1 MSEPV
6 FAQVI
11 ETPRMWLRCPLPGDG
26 DALYQCVQQTLVQ
39 LQTWPDSLPW
49 AQQAQSPDISE
60 DYCQTCYA
68 AWVMGLRWPL
78 LMWDKHTEQ
87 LAGSIGFH
95 QMDHESQTWELGY
108 WCRLAFQG
116 QGRTTEAVSALTA
129 YVTQHWPQ
137 VRMLCRIDT
146 RNLASLRVVQKTGFR
161 REKEESLV
169 SDSGLSYQV
178 QHHVLGRALHT
189 GQSD

>member
-11 ETPRMWLRCPLPGDG
+11 ETPRMWLRCPMLGDG
-26 DALYQCVQQTLVQ
+26 DALYQCVQQTLAQ

-49 AQQAQSPDISE
+49 ALQPQSTDISE
-60 DYCQTCYA
+60 NYCQTCYA

-78 LMWDKHTEQ
+78 LMWDKDTAQ
-87 LAGSIGFH
+87 LAGSVGFH
-95 QMDHESQTWELGY
+95 QINHDTQTWELGY
-108 WCRLAFQG
+108 WCSQPYQG
-116 QGRTTEAVSALTA
+116 QGRMTEAVSVLTA
-129 YVTQHWPQ
+129 YVREHWPQ

-146 RNLASLRVVQKTGFR
+146 RNLASLRVVQKTGFSWDKT
-161 REKEESLV
+161 EPLV
-169 SDSGLSYQV
+169 SESGLSYQV
-178 QHHVLGRALHT
+178 QHHVLGRALQT

>member
-11 ETPRMWLRCPLPGDG
+11 ETSRMWLRCPLPGDG
-26 DALYQCVQQTLVQ
+26 DALYQCVQQTLAQ

-129 YVTQHWPQ
+129 YALSHRHAQSCQRARGAKGRFSNGERRVDG
-137 VRMLCRIDT
+137 VRQRFELPSA
-146 RNLASLRVVQKTGFR
+146 ASCTGPCAAYR
-161 REKEESLV
+161 AV
-169 SDSGLSYQV
+169 GLT
-178 QHHVLGRALHT
+178 L
-189 GQSD
+189 

>member
-26 DALYQCVQQTLVQ
+26 DALYQCVQQTLAQ

-49 AQQAQSPDISE
+49 ALQPQSPDISE
-60 DYCQTCYA
+60 NYCQTCYA

-78 LMWDKHTEQ
+78 LIWDKDTAQ

-95 QMDHESQTWELGY
+95 QINHDTQTWELGY
-108 WCRLAFQG
+108 WCSQPYQG
-116 QGRTTEAVSALTA
+116 QGRMTEAVSVLTA
-129 YVTQHWPQ
+129 YVREHWPH
-137 VRMLCRIDT
+137 VCMLCRIDT
-146 RNLASLRVVQKTGFR
+146 RNLASLRVAQKTGFSWDKT
-161 REKEESLV
+161 EPLV
-169 SDSGLSYQV
+169 SESGLSYQV
-178 QHHVLGRALHT
+178 QHHVLGRALQT

>member
-26 DALYQCVQQTLVQ
+26 DALYQCVQQTLAQ

-49 AQQAQSPDISE
+49 ALNPQSPDISE
-60 DYCQTCYA
+60 YYCQTCYA

-78 LMWDKHTEQ
+78 LMWDKDTAQ
-87 LAGSIGFH
+87 LAGSVGFH
-95 QMDHESQTWELGY
+95 QINHDTQTWELGY
-108 WCRLAFQG
+108 WCSQPYQG
-116 QGRTTEAVSALTA
+116 QGRMTEAVSVLTA
-129 YVTQHWPQ
+129 YVREHWPQ

-146 RNLASLRVVQKTGFR
+146 RNLASLRVVQKTGFSWDKT
-161 REKEESLV
+161 EPLV
-169 SDSGLSYQV
+169 SESGLSYQV
-178 QHHVLGRALHT
+178 QHLVLGRALQT

>member
-6 FAQVI
+6 LAQVI
-11 ETPRMWLRCPLPGDG
+11 ETPRMWLRCPMPGDG
-26 DALYQCVQQTLVQ
+26 DALYQCLQQTLVQ
-39 LQTWPDSLPW
+39 LKNWPESLPW
-49 AQQAQSPDISE
+49 AQQLQSPDISE

-68 AWVMGLRWPL
+68 AWVMGLRWPV
-78 LMWDKHTEQ
+78 LMWNKDTAQ

-95 QMDHESQTWELGY
+95 QINQDTQTLVVGY
-108 WCRLAFQG
+108 WCSHAMQG
-116 QGRTTEAVSALTA
+116 QGRMTEAVSVLTA
-129 YVTQHWPQ
+129 YVLQHWPQ

-146 RNLASLRVVQKTGFR
+146 RNLASLRVVQKTGFSW
-161 REKEESLV
+161 EKTESLV

-178 QHHVLGRALHT
+178 QHHVLAREQHT

>member
-26 DALYQCVQQTLVQ
+26 DALYQCVQQTLAQ

-49 AQQAQSPDISE
+49 ALNPQSPDISE
-60 DYCQTCYA
+60 YYCQTCYA

-78 LMWDKHTEQ
+78 LMWDKDTAQ
-87 LAGSIGFH
+87 LAGSVGFH
-95 QMDHESQTWELGY
+95 QINHDTQTWELGY
-108 WCRLAFQG
+108 WCSQPYQG
-116 QGRTTEAVSALTA
+116 QGRMTEAVSVLTA
-129 YVTQHWPQ
+129 YVREHWPQ

-146 RNLASLRVVQKTGFR
+146 RNLASLRVVQKTGFSWDKT
-161 REKEESLV
+161 EPLV
-169 SDSGLSYQV
+169 SESGLSYQV
-178 QHHVLGRALHT
+178 QHHVLGRALQT

>member
-1 MSEPV
+1 MSEHV

-11 ETPRMWLRCPLPGDG
+11 ETPRMWLRCPMPGDG
-26 DALYQCVQQTLVQ
+26 DALYQCVQQTLAQ

-49 AQQAQSPDISE
+49 AQQPQSPDISE

-78 LMWDKHTEQ
+78 LMWDKHTAQ
-87 LAGSIGFH
+87 LAGSVGFH
-95 QMDHESQTWELGY
+95 HINHDTHTWAVGY
-108 WCRLAFQG
+108 WCSRAFQG
-116 QGRTTEAVSALTA
+116 QARMSEAVAALTA
-129 YVTQHWPQ
+129 YVLEHWPH

-146 RNLASLRVVQKTGFR
+146 RNLASLRVVQKTGFSW
-161 REKEESLV
+161 EKTESLV
-169 SDSGLSYQV
+169 SDSGLSYEV
-178 QHHVLGRALHT
+178 QHHVLARVLHT